1 MPEMA
6 DAGEDH
12 RGAPLIGEGDHF
24 GVALGAAWLDRRRD
38 TGGEA

>member
-12 RGAPLIGEGDHF
+12 RGAPLIGERNHL
-24 GVALGAAWLDRRRD
+24 GVALGAAWLDRGGD
-38 TGGEA
+38 TGG